1 MFCTIFL
8 RKICT
13 VLHFFTTNL
22 HCFTKFTYE
31 FWLNHRSHGHDAT
44 NIVGFSSMCW
54 IELFTLAIPNFDLDD
69 FHVLNAFVVCNVFIC
84 LYQPLRVLCHQISK
98 SSICNY
104 SCRVLWAILP
114 LVNKILYVYIYI
126 WRMKGNLR
134 RKRIGHSSGILHTA
148 MYGWDEKLL
157 NISAKDLLKKCLEVR
172 IWKIKLVL
180 SIY

>member
-8 RKICT
+8 RKIYI

-126 WRMKGNLR
+126 YGEWRVTSEEKESDTVQESCTLPCMVEMKNYWTYQQ
-134 RKRIGHSSGILHTA
+134 KTF
-148 MYGWDEKLL
+148 
-157 NISAKDLLKKCLEVR
+157 
-172 IWKIKLVL
+172 WKNV
-180 SIY
+180 